1 MTILRIY
8 DYLRNHAFVRN
19 ASLVVLTLAL
29 VASAMRLSYKEDIQ
43 DFLPLSEADRERMA
57 VYQDI
62 SGMNRLFIIFEDDD
76 DTERANEMAEAFVE
90 EVHRTDTAGLCQGMQ
105 SLFDLDIFT
114 DALDFMYDNIPI
126 LLTAEDYRRMDSLLA
141 SPSYIDTKLDEAL
154 DALMFPSGGL
164 AEQAISRDPLGLWPL
179 PFVGNGQTSPQPS
192 PEGEGV
198 NGQRS
203 MVNGQWS
210 MFNGQIVSVPS
221 PFGSSETAGN
231 ARLVALLEAALE
243 KTRAEFPDVKAH
255 LTGGPQIAVGNAR
268 QIMRDSILSISLA
281 SVLILGLLL
290 YAFRRRRDI
299 LLVGITVLW
308 GWLFAIG
315 LVQVLRPSISM
326 IVVGISSIIIGIAV
340 NYPLHLVSHLR
351 HQPDIREALRE
362 ITKPLLVGNV
372 TTVGAFLALL
382 PLHSACLR
390 DLGLFASLLLLG
402 TILYTLVWLPHQA
415 QAPKTL
421 SNSPSRGRTSGER
434 KTLSNSPSRGRTSG
448 EESLPLEGEV
458 WRGSFFLAPLLILTL
473 AFGYFS
479 LSTEFDTDPSHLN
492 YMTDEQK
499 SDMMRAQSMVN
510 GQRSAVNGQRSTVNG
525 QWSTTNATLYLFS
538 SGTDFDE
545 ALAASESK
553 RAVIDSLK
561 EAGIILNHKGVGRF
575 LPSAKEQA
583 ARLSLWKAWVER
595 HKGLAEELTR
605 KASEHG
611 FSEDAFAEF
620 TDILA
625 AKPQPKSLF
634 PLPPSLSPLLAAGV
648 SHAVEGRCT
657 VAETLEINREDIGKV
672 KAFLP
677 EAFDIGSLQSAF
689 LDRLSGDFNYIGW
702 VCSLVVFVFLWLSFR
717 RIELAVIS
725 FVPMALS
732 WIWILGI
739 MSMLNIQFNIVN
751 IILATFIF
759 GQGDDYTIFMTEGC
773 ISEYIHGKPVLASYK
788 RSIVLSALIM
798 FVGIGTLI
806 TSRHP
811 ALHSLAEVTII
822 GMASVVMMAYLVP
835 PFLFR
840 LMLKH
845 FPKRFEN
852 L

>member
-8 DYLRNHAFVRN
+8 DYLRSHAFVRN

-29 VASAMRLSYKEDIQ
+29 LASAMRLSYKEDIQ

-76 DTERANEMAEAFVE
+76 DTERATEMAEAFVE

-105 SLFDLDIFT
+105 SLYDFDSFT

-126 LLTAEDYRRMDSLLA
+126 LLTTEDYRRMDSLLA
-141 SPSYIDTKLDEAL
+141 SPSYIDTRLDEAL

-164 AEQAISRDPLGLWPL
+164 AEQTISRDPLGLWPL
-179 PFVGNGQTSPQPS
+179 PFGFNGEASPPT
-192 PEGEGV
+192 PLRGEGSQFV
-198 NGQRS
+198 DFSTFQLSN
-203 MVNGQWS
+203 
-210 MFNGQIVSVPS
+210 IVMVPS

-243 KTRAEFPDVKAH
+243 KTRADFPDVKAH
-255 LTGGPQIAVGNAR
+255 LTGGPQIAVGNRR
-268 QIMRDSILSISLA
+268 QIVRDSILSISLA

-299 LLVGITVLW
+299 LLIGITVLW

-315 LVQVLRPSISM
+315 LVQVLRPSVSM

-402 TILYTLVWLPHQA
+402 TILYTLVWLPHQT
-415 QAPKTL
+415 QATKT
-421 SNSPSRGRTSGER
+421 SPSPFPAPPLGECLIPDAITPSHRRGLG
-434 KTLSNSPSRGRTSG
+434 RGCP
-448 EESLPLEGEV
+448 LPHGGV
-458 WRGSFFLAPLLILTL
+458 RGGFLLAPLLLLTIVL
-473 AFGYFS
+473 GYFS
-479 LSTEFDTDPSHLN
+479 LSTEFDADPSHLN
-492 YMTDEQK
+492 YMTDEQR
-499 SDMMRAQSMVN
+499 SDMKRAQEMFEGN
-510 GQRSAVNGQRSTVNG
+510 RSEDNV
-525 QWSTTNATLYLFS
+525 TLYLFS
-538 SGTDFDE
+538 SGTGLDE

-561 EAGIILNHKGVGRF
+561 EAGIILSHKGVGRF
-575 LPSAKEQA
+575 LPSQEEQA
-583 ARLSLWKAWVER
+583 ARLSLWNAWVER
-595 HKGLAEELTR
+595 HEGLAEELTK
-605 KASEHG
+605 KASDHG

-634 PLPPSLSPLLAAGV
+634 PLPLPPSLSLLLAGNI

-657 VAETLEINREDIGKV
+657 VAETLEIKQEDIEKV
-672 KAFLP
+672 RASLP

-689 LDRLSGDFNYIGW
+689 LDRLTGDFNYIGW